1 MRAVLDTN
9 VLVSGLMGLFTY
21 PARVVDMLY
30 TGRFSCIFDD
40 RIMAEYEEV
49 LHRPKFAAAVSQ
61 REIRDLLGY
70 MARTGVHVL
79 AGPVKHTVDLAP
91 DPDDLPFVEAAVA
104 GRADFIITG
113 NLTHFSFFEG
123 NSFGIRLISP
133 RQFYE
138 EACR

>member
-21 PARVVDMLY
+21 PARVK
-30 TGRFSCIFDD
+30 G
-40 RIMAEYEEV
+40 V
-49 LHRPKFAAAVSQ
+49 LHRPRFAAAISQ
-61 REIRDLLGY
+61 REIKDLLEY
-70 MARTGVHVL
+70 MTRTGVHVL
-79 AGPVKHTVDLAP
+79 AGPVKHAAGLAP

-104 GRADFIITG
+104 GRASFIITG
-113 NLTHFSFFEG
+113 NLTHFSFFAG
-123 NSFGIRLISP
+123 NNFKIRLISP